1 MFPDSHIAQHMKM
14 SRTKVAY
21 MIGYALG
28 PYFLQKTI
36 DDILRSPKTYYTIH
50 IDETT
55 TAQVKKQMD
64 VLERYFSGTDGKVKA
79 RFLKALVFGHA
90 YDKTVAGELW
100 RTLQELGLPLKNL
113 LSISS
118 DGPNVNKA
126 IKANINTKLQGH
138 FKRQLVDTG
147 SCQLHVVHN
156 TFRKGIEAYGEDVEH
171 LCIDLFY
178 FFKLSPCI

>member
-1 MFPDSHIAQHMKM
+1 MF
-14 SRTKVAY
+14 
-21 MIGYALG
+21 L
-28 PYFLQKTI
+28 
-36 DDILRSPKTYYTIH
+36 
-50 IDETT
+50 
-55 TAQVKKQMD
+55 
-64 VLERYFSGTDGKVKA
+64 RYFSDTDGNVKV
-79 RFLKALVFGHA
+79 RFLKALVFWHTFA
-90 YDKTVAGELW
+90 ETVVDELW

-126 IKANINTKLQGH
+126 IKANINPKLQGH

-171 LCIDLFY
+171 LCIDLFH
-178 FFKLSPCI
+178 FFKLSLCR

>member
-1 MFPDSHIAQHMKM
+1 MTM

-21 MIGYALG
+21 MIGYGLG

-36 DDILRSPKTYYTIH
+36 DDILRSPNTYYTIH

-64 VLERYFSGTDGKVKA
+64 VLVRYFSDTDGKVKV

-90 YDKTVAGELW
+90 FAETVADELW

-138 FKRQLVDTG
+138 FKRHLVDIE

-156 TFRKGIEAYGEDVEH
+156 IFRKGIEAYGEDVE
-171 LCIDLFY
+171 LLGIDLFY
-178 FFKLSPCI
+178 FFKLSPCR

>member
-1 MFPDSHIAQHMKM
+1 M
-14 SRTKVAY
+14 
-21 MIGYALG
+21 
-28 PYFLQKTI
+28 
-36 DDILRSPKTYYTIH
+36 
-50 IDETT
+50 
-55 TAQVKKQMD
+55 
-64 VLERYFSGTDGKVKA
+64 RYFSDTDGKVKM

-90 YDKTVAGELW
+90 FAETVADELW
-100 RTLQELGLPLKNL
+100 RTLQELGLTLKNL

-178 FFKLSPCI
+178 FFKLSPCR

>member
-1 MFPDSHIAQHMKM
+1 MFPDSHIAQHMTM

-21 MIGYALG
+21 LIGYGLG

-36 DDILRSPKTYYTIH
+36 DVILRSPNTYYTIH

-55 TAQVKKQMD
+55 TVQVKKQMD
-64 VLERYFSGTDGKVKA
+64 VLMRYFSDTDGKVKA

-90 YDKTVAGELW
+90 FVETVADKLQ

-118 DGPNVNKA
+118 DGPNVNKVM
-126 IKANINTKLQGH
+126 KANINIKLQGH
-138 FKRQLVDTG
+138 FKKQLVDKG

-156 TFRKGIEAYGEDVEH
+156 TFRKGIEPYGEDVEH
-171 LCIDLFY
+171 LCIDLFS
-178 FFKLSPCI
+178 FCKISPCR

>member
-1 MFPDSHIAQHMKM
+1 
-14 SRTKVAY
+14 
-21 MIGYALG
+21 MISYGFG
-28 PYFLQKTI
+28 PYFFQKTI
-36 DDILRSPKTYYTIH
+36 DDILRSPDTYYTIH
-50 IDETT
+50 INETT
-55 TAQVKKQMD
+55 TAQVKKQMY
-64 VLERYFSGTDGKVKA
+64 VLVRYFPDTDGKVKVK
-79 RFLKALVFGHA
+79 FLKTLVFGYA
-90 YDKTVAGELW
+90 FAETVGDELW

-171 LCIDLFY
+171 FLQTV
-178 FFKLSPCI
+178 SM

>member
-1 MFPDSHIAQHMKM
+1 MTL
-14 SRTKVAY
+14 SRAKVAY
-21 MIGYALG
+21 IIDYGLG

-36 DDILRSPKTYYTIH
+36 DDMQRSPNTYYTIH
-50 IDETT
+50 IDET

-64 VLERYFSGTDGKVKA
+64 VLGRYLSDTDGKVKV

-90 YDKTVAGELW
+90 LAETVADKLW
-100 RTLQELGLPLKNL
+100 RTLQESGLPLKNL
-113 LSISS
+113 LSIIS

-126 IKANINTKLQGH
+126 IKANINTKLQRH

-156 TFRKGIEAYGEDVEH
+156 TFRKGIKFMV
-171 LCIDLFY
+171 
-178 FFKLSPCI
+178 KM

>member
-1 MFPDSHIAQHMKM
+1 M

-21 MIGYALG
+21 MIEYGLG

-36 DDILRSPKTYYTIH
+36 DHIVRSPNTYYTIL

-64 VLERYFSGTDGKVKA
+64 VLVRYLSDTCGKVKV

-90 YDKTVAGELW
+90 FANTVVDKLW

-118 DGPNVNKA
+118 DVPNDNKGKHKYITTRA
-126 IKANINTKLQGH
+126 
-138 FKRQLVDTG
+138 F
-147 SCQLHVVHN
+147 
-156 TFRKGIEAYGEDVEH
+156 
-171 LCIDLFY
+171 
-178 FFKLSPCI
+178 

>member
-1 MFPDSHIAQHMKM
+1 MFPDSHVAQHMAL

-21 MIGYALG
+21 MIGYGLG
-28 PYFLQKTI
+28 PYFPQKTI
-36 DDILRSPKTYYTIH
+36 DDILRSPNTYYTIH

-64 VLERYFSGTDGKVKA
+64 VLVRYFSDTDGKFKV

-90 YDKTVAGELW
+90 FAETVANELW
-100 RTLQELGLPLKNL
+100 RTLQELGMPLKNL
-113 LSISS
+113 LFISS
-118 DGPNVNKA
+118 DGSNVNKA

-138 FKRQLVDTG
+138 FKRQLVNTG
-147 SCQLHVVHN
+147 SSQLHVVHN

-171 LCIDLFY
+171 RCIDLFY
-178 FFKLSPCI
+178 FFKLSPCR